1 MATVQ
6 MPDPFAQVPSLG
18 PERPVVWP
26 ARTRRKLA
34 NGLEVVLV
42 ESHTIP
48 KFTGELYFRS
58 GNAAAA
64 PQRRRVS
71 RKSRLQWFAR
81 ALKSDPAAKSKRIC
95 GASARMS
102 AQAQVQT
109 PAPSG
114 LTV

>member
-48 KFTGELYFRS
+48 KFTGQLYFRS
-58 GNAAAA
+58 GNAVAAA
-64 PQRRRVS
+64 S
-71 RKSRLQWFAR
+71 
-81 ALKSDPAAKSKRIC
+81 AKSPGLAEITATVVRIC
-95 GASARMS
+95 SEKRCNGQIEEAVRRLGAAD
-102 AQAQVQT
+102 
-109 PAPSG
+109 
-114 LTV
+114 